1 MLFSGKH
8 KVIFCKKENIGHFY
22 AGIVPCN
29 CKPSYLCLWNTISGM
44 ENNSSGEK
52 YIVLREVIRKKNPGL
67 LRWMPGFVLRYLERI
82 VHEKDINEV
91 MDHIGHLHGL
101 DFVDALLTRELN
113 VNVKLEGAE
122 HIPLEG
128 GVIFASNHPLGGLDG
143 IAFMHAVGKYRQDIK
158 FLVNDILLNIK
169 NLQPLFVPVN
179 TLGAQGRRNSL
190 LIEEAYA
197 DEHALLVF
205 PAGLVSRKKGGA
217 IRDLEWKKS
226 FINKSKKY
234 KKNIIP
240 VYIDGKNSNFFYN
253 LARFRE
259 RLGIKVNLE
268 MLYLADELFAQRG
281 HQVTIRIGKP
291 IAYTDLDSSKS
302 EKEWA
307 ADIKNRVYAMGG
319 Q

>member
-1 MLFSGKH
+1 ME
-8 KVIFCKKENIGHFY
+8 KE
-22 AGIVPCN
+22 
-29 CKPSYLCLWNTISGM
+29 ST
-44 ENNSSGEK
+44 GEK
-52 YIVLREVIRKKNPGL
+52 YIVIREVIRKKNPRL

-91 MDHIGHLHGL
+91 MDHIGHLQGL
-101 DFVDALLTRELN
+101 EFVDALLTQELG
-113 VNVKLEGAE
+113 VEVKLEGE
-122 HIPLEG
+122 EYIPLEG
-128 GVIFASNHPLGGLDG
+128 GIIFASNHPLGGLDG

-179 TLGAQGRRNSL
+179 TLGAQGRHNSI

-205 PAGLVSRKKGGA
+205 PAGLVSRKRNGL
-217 IRDLEWKKS
+217 IQDLEWKKS
-226 FINKSKKY
+226 FISKARKY

-240 VYIDGKNSNFFYN
+240 VHIDGKNSNFFYN

-281 HQVTIRIGKP
+281 HQVTIRIGEP
-291 IAYTDLDSSKS
+291 IAYKDLDSSKS

-307 ADIKNRVYAMGG
+307 AHIKDKVYAMAGK
-319 Q
+319 

>member
-1 MLFSGKH
+1 ME
-8 KVIFCKKENIGHFY
+8 KE
-22 AGIVPCN
+22 
-29 CKPSYLCLWNTISGM
+29 ST
-44 ENNSSGEK
+44 GEK
-52 YIVLREVIRKKNPGL
+52 YIVIREVIHKKNPRL
-67 LRWMPGFVLRYLERI
+67 LRWMPGFILRYLERI

-91 MDHIGHLHGL
+91 MDHIGHLQGL
-101 DFVDALLTRELN
+101 DFVDALLTQELG
-113 VNVKLEGAE
+113 VEVTLEGEE

-128 GVIFASNHPLGGLDG
+128 GIIFASNHPLGGLDG

-179 TLGAQGRRNSL
+179 TLGAQGRRNSI

-205 PAGLVSRKKGGA
+205 PAGLVSRKRNGL
-217 IRDLEWKKS
+217 IHDLEWKKS
-226 FINKSKKY
+226 FISKAKKY

-240 VYIDGKNSNFFYN
+240 VHIDGKNSNFFYN

-268 MLYLADELFAQRG
+268 MLYLADELFE
-281 HQVTIRIGKP
+281 IG
-291 IAYTDLDSSKS
+291 
-302 EKEWA
+302 
-307 ADIKNRVYAMGG
+307 
-319 Q
+319 